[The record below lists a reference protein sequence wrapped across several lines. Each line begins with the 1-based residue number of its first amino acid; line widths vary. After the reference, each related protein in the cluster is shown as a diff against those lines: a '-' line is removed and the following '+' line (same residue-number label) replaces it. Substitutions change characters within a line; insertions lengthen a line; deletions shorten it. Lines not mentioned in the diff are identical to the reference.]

1 MKSLILIISLV
12 ALSSCGLFKKTEVIK
27 DRIVRDSVIVI
38 NTVHIDTL
46 LVKRDTF
53 SGFVPFSILQQLG
66 EMTFRG
72 DRTTTKIIY
81 RDGNIGFETDSDSLL
96 QLAINKVSTLEKYMS
111 DKSNETTTTEIIK
124 KPFNWGGL
132 IAVLALIL
140 LIVIAVLLIILKLK
154 R

>member
-111 DKSNETTTTEIIK
+111 DK
-124 KPFNWGGL
+124 
-132 IAVLALIL
+132 
-140 LIVIAVLLIILKLK
+140 KLT
-154 R
+154 RRDVADCQS